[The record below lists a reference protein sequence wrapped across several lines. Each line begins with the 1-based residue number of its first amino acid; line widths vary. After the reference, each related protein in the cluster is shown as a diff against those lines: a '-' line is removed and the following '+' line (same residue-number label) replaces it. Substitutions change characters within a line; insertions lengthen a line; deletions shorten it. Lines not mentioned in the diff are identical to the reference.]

1 MDRKGKTSK
10 QQLKGT
16 RFFVS
21 IAIEWF
27 CIRRFSCTGEA
38 AAAAASWACKRCCC
52 FSSAILGESG
62 NFRIQC
68 CGLQLVV
75 EMVGIG
81 HREV

>member
-38 AAAAASWACKRCCC
+38 AAAARPP
-52 FSSAILGESG
+52 LGPVNDVVVFPLRFLESRVIFVY
-62 NFRIQC
+62 N
-68 CGLQLVV
+68 VV
-75 EMVGIG
+75 GYNL
-81 HREV
+81 